1 MEDVI
6 LSVCMVTYNQERYI
20 AQAIESALAQRTTFP
35 FEIVIGEDCSTDS
48 TRTIVRDFASRHP
61 DRIRLRLAQTNE
73 GGKRNFTQTFA
84 VCRGKY
90 VTILEGDDY
99 WTSCDKLQLQVDALE
114 AHPDWALCFHP
125 TQCIYEDGNEGPAM
139 YPENWDRRESE
150 LEDLFERNFM
160 LTSSVVFRNRLFPE
174 LPRWFGEIILGDWPL
189 HILNAAHGKIGFLP
203 QIMSAYRIHAGG
215 AHSSRSTVEKIEEV
229 FQMLTAVDHHF
240 QGKYRKQIDAY
251 RLNTVRWLDGQVVS
265 TRRNLEQAIASAN
278 YENRNLIIENRLL
291 RQFHDQWHD
300 SIPFRLI
307 REAVRPWRQL
317 SIWLHGKDSGLQPES
332 DSTTNHR
339 RAA

>member
-61 DRIRLRLAQTNE
+61 DRIRLRLAETNE
-73 GGKRNFTQTFA
+73 GGKRNFMQTFA
-84 VCRGKY
+84 ECRGKY

-99 WTSCDKLQLQVDALE
+99 WTSSDKLQLQVDALE

-125 TQCIYEDGNEGPAM
+125 TQCIYEDGNEGPAVH
-139 YPENWDRRESE
+139 PENWDRRESV
-150 LEDLFERNFM
+150 LEDLFEQNFM

-174 LPRWFGEIILGDWPL
+174 LPSWFGEIVLGDWPL
-189 HILNAAHGKIGFLP
+189 HLLNAAHGKIGFLP

-215 AHSSRSTVEKIEEV
+215 AHSSRSTVGKIEEV

-240 QGKYRKQIDAY
+240 EGKYRKQIDAY
-251 RLNTVRWLDGQVVS
+251 RLNTVRWLDGRAESTRCSLEQVV
-265 TRRNLEQAIASAN
+265 TDAN
-278 YENRNLIIENRLL
+278 AEKRELTAQIQVL
-291 RQFHDQWHD
+291 RQFRDQLQD
-300 SIPFRLI
+300 SVAFRVI
-307 REAVRPWRQL
+307 REATRPWQQL
-317 SIWLHGKDSGLQPES
+317 TKWVHGRRTGVKPTLDQA
-332 DSTTNHR
+332 TTNR
-339 RAA
+339 TAA